1 MKYYIVDFENVNTHG
16 LNGIENVA
24 EGDAVCIFYSD
35 FANSISIDHHFAIS
49 QSKADISF
57 QKVDVTGR
65 NSLDFQLV
73 SYLGYIL
80 CENKGKDTEFF
91 IVTKDR
97 AFESI
102 PTYWGNKGYKI
113 SVVTDLNNTPLNEVV
128 TEEEIISQEQTGDEI
143 TSPEPGKPLSRRQ
156 KARIKNHQQNQVS
169 MPTPRERRNNFTKVY
184 ESSFSDNEFSGKKNQ
199 ILNILCTGTTRCD
212 VNTRLSKIL
221 SGKEM
226 KKLYKKFKPLLKD
239 LPGQ

>member
-16 LNGIENVA
+16 LNGIENIA
-24 EGDAVCIFYSD
+24 EGDTVCIFYSD

-57 QKVDVTGR
+57 QKVDVNGR

-80 CENKGKDTEFF
+80 CENKDTEFF

-128 TEEEIISQEQTGDEI
+128 SEDEDSSQEQTDDEI
-143 TSPEPGKPLSRRQ
+143 SSTEPSKPLSHRQ
-156 KARIKNHQQNQVS
+156 KARIKNQQKQTS
-169 MPTPRERRNNFTKVY
+169 APTPRERRDNFTKVY
-184 ESSFSDNEFSGKKNQ
+184 ENSFSDNEFSGKKNQ

-212 VNTRLSKIL
+212 VNTKLSKVL

>member
-16 LNGIENVA
+16 LNGIENIS
-24 EGDAVCIFYSD
+24 EDDTVCIFYSD

-57 QKVDVTGR
+57 QKVDVSGR

-73 SYLGYIL
+73 SYLGYVL
-80 CENKGKDTEFF
+80 CENKEKDIEFF

-97 AFESI
+97 AFKSI
-102 PTYWGNKGYKI
+102 PTYWKDKGYNI

-128 TEEEIISQEQTGDEI
+128 TEDDDNCQEQMDDEI
-143 TSPEPGKPLSRRQ
+143 FFTEPDKPLSRRQ
-156 KARIKNHQQNQVS
+156 KAQNKAQQKQMS
-169 MPTPRERRNNFTKVY
+169 ELTQRERRDNFTKVY
-184 ESSFSDNEFSGKKNQ
+184 ESSFNDNEFSGKKIQ

-212 VNTRLSKIL
+212 VNTKLSKIL

>member
-16 LNGIENVA
+16 LNGIENIA
-24 EGDAVCIFYSD
+24 EGDTVCIFYSD

-80 CENKGKDTEFF
+80 CENKNKDTEFF
-91 IVTKDR
+91 IVSKDR

-102 PTYWGNKGYKI
+102 PTYWDNKGYKI
-113 SVVTDLNNTPLNEVV
+113 SVVTDLNNTPLNEMVS
-128 TEEEIISQEQTGDEI
+128 EDKDSSQEQTDDEI
-143 TSPEPGKPLSRRQ
+143 SSTEPSKPLSCRQ
-156 KARIKNHQQNQVS
+156 KARIKNQQKQTSV
-169 MPTPRERRNNFTKVY
+169 PTPRERRDNFTKVY
-184 ESSFSDNEFSGKKNQ
+184 ENSFSDNEFSGKKNQ

-212 VNTRLSKIL
+212 VNTKLSKVL